1 MKLPGRHVLYL
12 AKKFGPRAAGSDGEA
27 AAASYV
33 LRVMNEA
40 GVEVD
45 METFSSWKSHFTGIA
60 MSCIIAVIAYAVFIL
75 NRPACLVLGVL
86 AFVAFEMEIWTWP
99 VTSRLQP
106 RSSSSNV
113 IGRIHPEGDALTRI
127 VLTAN
132 YDTGKTSPFGG
143 RRSVK
148 LFRPYFI
155 VVFFCMLMLAALGFV
170 GVIADL
176 AKINKTGLDLIWYI
190 FAPFAFLTLVFV
202 VIILWGE
209 IRSTYSPGANDN
221 ASGVAVML
229 SVVEAIAA
237 KPLEHIELWA
247 VGTSRGFAGGRGM
260 VALLKRH
267 HRQMRDAMIINIDH
281 AGCGD
286 LRIIRTEGPVLGFR
300 ASRRLT
306 KAALKAAKKMDFEV
320 SKGRCRVKMSDA
332 MVALARRRPA
342 ITIGCLKGG
351 AYPGWRNKKDRY
363 DDIDRE
369 ALDRAVEF
377 VTQMLRVLDT

>member
-1 MKLPGRHVLYL
+1 M
-12 AKKFGPRAAGSDGEA
+12 
-27 AAASYV
+27 
-33 LRVMNEA
+33 RVMNEA

-45 METFSSWKSHFTGIA
+45 METFSTWRSHFTGIA
-60 MSCIIAVIAYAVFIL
+60 MSCILGVIAYAVFIL
-75 NRPACLVLGVL
+75 NRPACLLVGVL

-99 VTSRLQP
+99 VTSRFQP

-113 IGRIHPEGDALTRI
+113 IGRIHPEGDALSR
-127 VLTAN
+127 VVVTAN

-143 RRSVK
+143 PRSVK

-155 VVFFCMLMLAALGFV
+155 VVFLSMLMLAALGFV

-176 AKINKTGLDLIWYI
+176 AKINRTGLTIIWYC
-190 FAPFAFLTLVFV
+190 FAPFAFLALLFA
-202 VIILWGE
+202 VILLWGE
-209 IRSTYSPGANDN
+209 IFGTYSRGANDN

-247 VGTSRGFAGGRGM
+247 VATSRGYAGGRGM
-260 VALLKRH
+260 VALMKRH
-267 HRQMRDAMIINIDH
+267 HRQIKDSMIINIDH
-281 AGCGD
+281 AGVGD
-286 LRIIRTEGPVLGFR
+286 LRVIRTEGPVLGFR

-306 KAALKAAKKMDFEV
+306 RAAFKAAKKMDFEV
-320 SKGRCRVKMSDA
+320 TKGRCRVKMSDA

-342 ITIGCLKGG
+342 VTIGCLKGG

-369 ALDRAVEF
+369 ALDHAVEF